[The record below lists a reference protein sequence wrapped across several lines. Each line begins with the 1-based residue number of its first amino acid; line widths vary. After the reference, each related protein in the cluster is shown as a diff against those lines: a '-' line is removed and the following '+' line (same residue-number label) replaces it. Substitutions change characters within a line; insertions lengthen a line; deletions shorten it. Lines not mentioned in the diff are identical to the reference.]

1 MKFNKLS
8 KLKYFF
14 KFKIPYN
21 PIQKKYTICGEGS
34 SNVKYKGYLSMTLAV
49 LSRLRGLQQIWV
61 REGRK
66 EERM

>member
-21 PIQKKYTICGEGS
+21 PIPKKYTVCGEEGS
-34 SNVKYKGYLSMTLAV
+34 SNVKYKGYLSMTLAT
-49 LSRLRGLQQIWV
+49 LSRLRGLQQVWV
-61 REGRK
+61 RGRK